1 MRAQKC
7 GLTNLTEL
15 SVGDQESTESLETV
29 QSLVGILFAILLGD
43 GDIGFLGI
51 TGGDVLSLPDK
62 FLQQLTLVLGQEQLL
77 GLVDD
82 VAQVLQEDLAIV
94 GELLRGRRQSLGR
107 QGTVQGDIA
116 LLVLYGEDARVS
128 KGW

>member
-43 GDIGFLGI
+43 GDIGLLGI

-77 GLVDD
+77 GLVND

-94 GELLRGRRQSLGR
+94 GQLLRGRRQSLGR

-116 LLVLYGEDARVS
+116 LLVL
-128 KGW
+128 